1 MCSYDPA
8 TGRPCFTATLLREEG
23 GTPVVSVF
31 GEVDLCNAHDLDIMM
46 LKAIAESG
54 KSASVIVDLGG
65 VEFMDL
71 TGLRILI
78 SARSVLENSPGG
90 SLAVVCNGRVMRLLE
105 VTGLMEDFEVYPDLG
120 SAVAGYPVSA

>member
-1 MCSYDPA
+1 MYSCDPA
-8 TGRPCFTATLLREEG
+8 TGRPGFTATLLQGKG
-23 GTPVVSVF
+23 GTPIVSVF
-31 GEVDLCNAHDLDIMM
+31 GEVDLCNADDLDILM

-54 KSASVIVDLGG
+54 KSAYMIVDLGG

-90 SLAVVCNGRVMRLLE
+90 SLAVVGSEPVMRLLE
-105 VTGLMEDFEVYPDLG
+105 VTGITEDFELYPDLV

>member
-1 MCSYDPA
+1 MCSCDPA
-8 TGRPCFTATLLREEG
+8 TGRPCFTATLLQEEG

-31 GEVDLCNAHDLDIMM
+31 GEVDLCNAHDLDILM
-46 LKAIAESG
+46 LKAMAESG
-54 KSASVIVDLGG
+54 ESASVIVDLGG

-90 SLAVVCNGRVMRLLE
+90 SLAVVCGGRVMRLLE
-105 VTGLMEDFEVYPDLG
+105 ITGLTEDFEIYPDLG
-120 SAVAGYPVSA
+120 SAVAGYPASA